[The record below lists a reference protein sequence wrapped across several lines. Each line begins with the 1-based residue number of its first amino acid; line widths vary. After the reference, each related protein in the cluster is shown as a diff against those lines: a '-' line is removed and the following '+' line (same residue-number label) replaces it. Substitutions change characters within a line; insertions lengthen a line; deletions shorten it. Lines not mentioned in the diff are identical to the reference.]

1 MDQRRRESVMMT
13 GKAREDEVGEEER
26 HGPWRYAHPT
36 SLITPRSSFQ
46 QIFLFYNP
54 NSCRDEEASVSG
66 IPSEVSA
73 EEFLTLLLLQANLRI
88 EKSFG

>member
-46 QIFLFYNP
+46 QIFLFNNP